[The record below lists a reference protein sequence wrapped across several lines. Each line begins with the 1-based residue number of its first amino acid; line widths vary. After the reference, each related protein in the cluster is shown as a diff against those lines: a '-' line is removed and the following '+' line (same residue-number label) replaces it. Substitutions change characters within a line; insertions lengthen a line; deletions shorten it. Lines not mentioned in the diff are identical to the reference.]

1 MGRWSPGLGPG
12 KGRVPGALLPFLL
25 SRILQPMAFLAVW
38 EQHRYWPSIQKQG
51 WYFCTRSLLYRITV
65 AEEGSCV

>member
-1 MGRWSPGLGPG
+1 M
-12 KGRVPGALLPFLL
+12 PGALLPFLL